1 MLRIG
6 LIGCGYIENKHLNT
20 IVRSSDI
27 SLTEVRDIQKEKM
40 EEAVHLYQKNKGKPK
55 QIALY
60 ENYVDMLKDSNIDAV
75 VIAVISGLHAEIAKK
90 ALNHGKHI
98 IIEKPLALSLQDAD
112 EIIDLSRKYNKT
124 VLVCHQLR
132 YRPLIQKVKQLLE
145 KGYFGDLYRSEEHT

>member
-6 LIGCGYIENKHLNT
+6 LIGCGYIANKHLNT

-27 SLTEVRDIQKEKM
+27 SLTAVSDIQKEKM

-60 ENYVDMLKDSNIDAV
+60 ENYGDMLNDSNIDAV

-90 ALNHGKHI
+90 AMNHGKHI
-98 IIEKPLALSLQDAD
+98 IIEILLNCLIHDYN
-112 EIIDLSRKYNKT
+112 EIIDLNR
-124 VLVCHQLR
+124 
-132 YRPLIQKVKQLLE
+132 
-145 KGYFGDLYRSEEHT
+145 

>member
-6 LIGCGYIENKHLNT
+6 LIGCGYIANKHLNT

-27 SLTEVRDIQKEKM
+27 SLTAVSDIQKEKM

-60 ENYVDMLKDSNIDAV
+60 ENYGDMLNDSNIDAV

-98 IIEKPLALSLQDAD
+98 IIEKPL
-112 EIIDLSRKYNKT
+112 
-124 VLVCHQLR
+124 
-132 YRPLIQKVKQLLE
+132 
-145 KGYFGDLYRSEEHT
+145 RSEEHTSELQSRGHLVCRLLLEKKKIDTKRIL